1 MVKVTLIFTI
11 KVIGSCSVGYVI
23 GNYVPKG

>member
-11 KVIGSCSVGYVI
+11 KIFSGCAVSDVIS
-23 GNYVPKG
+23 NYVPKE